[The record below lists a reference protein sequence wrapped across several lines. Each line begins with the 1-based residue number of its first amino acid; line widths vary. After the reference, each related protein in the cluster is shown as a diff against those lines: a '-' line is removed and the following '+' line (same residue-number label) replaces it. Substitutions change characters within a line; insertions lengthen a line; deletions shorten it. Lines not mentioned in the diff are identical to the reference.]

1 MPDFLEINKK
11 NFQLFFIFSFAFS
24 WLLWTPSFIFSG
36 VQNEFSDIIAGLR
49 VIGTFGPTIAGF
61 LLSYMEERSLGV
73 FDLWRRGWHLEKP
86 LYLIPALLLIPL
98 LIIISLLIAVYTEGL
113 IPPEASNI
121 LNEENIP
128 LIISTFFLGGPLQEE
143 FGWRGYALDRL
154 QSKYNSLSSSLIIGV
169 LWAFWHAP
177 SFFIPG
183 TIQFEQPFYS
193 FFPSVLI
200 LSILFTWLY
209 NNTNRSVLVAMLF
222 HTSINVSYWIIPIN
236 NTSFGTVYYTIL
248 LSAVTIIVV
257 FTYGSNTLMRK
268 SIEKAKKEIDST
280 EIPSTKIEAIQVKEY
295 YN

>member
-11 NFQLFFIFSFAFS
+11 NFQLFFILSFAFS
-24 WLLWTPSFIFSG
+24 WLLWTPSFIFTG
-36 VQNEFSDIIAGLR
+36 VQNEFSDIVAGLR

-61 LLSYMEERSLGV
+61 LISYMEERSLGV

-86 LYLIPALLLIPL
+86 LYLIPTLLLVPL
-98 LIIISLLIAVYTEGL
+98 LCIISFFLATFTEGVV
-113 IPPEASNI
+113 PPEASNI
-121 LNEENIP
+121 MSDQNVTI
-128 LIISTFFLGGPLQEE
+128 IISTFFLGGPLQEE

-177 SFFIPG
+177 SFFIAG
-183 TIQFEQPFYS
+183 TLQSEQPFYS

-222 HTSINVSYWIIPIN
+222 HTSINASYWIIPIN
-236 NTSFGTVYYTIL
+236 ATSFGPLYYTIF
-248 LSAVTIIVV
+248 LSLATIIVV
-257 FTYGSNTLMRK
+257 FTFGSNNLMRESK
-268 SIEKAKKEIDST
+268 AKAKKDIAPT
-280 EIPSTKIEAIQVKEY
+280 EIPSTKIEAIQLKEY
-295 YN
+295 NN